1 VRHCNVICKDITMR
15 DSDVCTQFRFEV
27 AARFVTGHRV
37 CPCHRDLL
45 TSKLICVSYVCR
57 TTFRPN
63 VHGGAEKTKE
73 RVCNSVFLQPPV
85 STTFKE
91 NTWVRYRRFYAPPRR
106 SVHISELQPWNEMRR
121 KTHTGSLEV
130 GAIIKSVSCERATLY
145 RQ

>member
-1 VRHCNVICKDITMR
+1 MR

-63 VHGGAEKTKE
+63 VHGGAEKNRGTCLQFGVSAASRFDEIQRKHLGE
-73 RVCNSVFLQPPV
+73 ISAFL
-85 STTFKE
+85 
-91 NTWVRYRRFYAPPRR
+91 
-106 SVHISELQPWNEMRR
+106 
-121 KTHTGSLEV
+121 
-130 GAIIKSVSCERATLY
+130 RATP
-145 RQ
+145 